1 MANLNKNAS
10 NYLNIGTNYLISG
23 ARTTLPL
30 NAGYVNGTSGTA
42 IAIRYQPRV
51 SAAINEVYFFMNSM
65 SGTLANLSVNA
76 TIYNEK
82 AGTGTQTGTTV
93 RATSSSFTAPVP
105 GAGFGWLKL
114 TFSTPYTPAIGESL
128 WIILTNT
135 ATAPTVDYPNILTTP
150 DTVTGRSNNLVGYST
165 LNGFNTAGTLQS
177 KMPCIITI
185 GSGYVGSPITQY
197 TGTFYTNNTLKRG
210 IVVTPI
216 SNMTFDVWQT
226 SSASTILTGIQVFL
240 APAGPGTTPLYSYT
254 LGTDTNATTDRAFGS
269 KILNPA
275 LQLLA
280 GNTYYVV
287 NTFSNATTMPSG
299 GQIEDYAS
307 YSSIFDYLTDGISN
321 CGSVIDNGSG
331 GWTVSNAYIPGIT
344 LTPID
349 FPTAASGGSFI
360 F

>member
-10 NYLNIGTNYLISG
+10 NYLNIGTNYVTSG
-23 ARTTLPL
+23 SRTTLPL
-30 NAGYVNGTSGTA
+30 NAAYVNGTSGVGM
-42 IAIRYQPRV
+42 AIRYQPRT

-65 SGTLANLSVNA
+65 SGTLANLSVKA

-82 AGTGTQTGTTV
+82 TNGNTQPGTTV
-93 RATSSSFTAPVP
+93 RATSTAFVAPVP

-114 TFSTPYTPAIGESL
+114 TFGTPYTPAIGESL

-135 ATAPTVDYPNILTTP
+135 ATAPTVDYPNILTQP
-150 DTVTGRSNNLVGYST
+150 NALTGRSNNLVGYST
-165 LNGFNTAGTLQS
+165 TNGFSTVGTVQS
-177 KMPCIITI
+177 RMPCIITI
-185 GSGYVGSPITQY
+185 GSGYAGSPITQY
-197 TGTFYTNNTLKRG
+197 TATFYTNNTLKRG

-216 SNMTFDVWQT
+216 SNVTIDLWQT
-226 SSASTILTGIQVFL
+226 SGASTVLTGIQVFL

-254 LGTDTNATTDRAFGS
+254 LGTDTNATTDRVFGS

-287 NTFSNATTMPSG
+287 NTFSTATTTPVG

-307 YSSIFDYLTDGISN
+307 YSSIFDYLTDGMSN

-344 LTPID
+344 LTPSD

>member
-1 MANLNKNAS
+1 MGNDEQDELHRFRLQDLFDKRYAEDFGCSVYGS
-10 NYLNIGTNYLISG
+10 NSVCELRLLTVYVNMYYLLLYI
-23 ARTTLPL
+23 TTLKL
-30 NAGYVNGTSGTA
+30 
-42 IAIRYQPRV
+42 
-51 SAAINEVYFFMNSM
+51 
-65 SGTLANLSVNA
+65 
-76 TIYNEK
+76 
-82 AGTGTQTGTTV
+82 
-93 RATSSSFTAPVP
+93 FTAFACALADTLPEV
-105 GAGFGWLKL
+105 
-114 TFSTPYTPAIGESL
+114 SS
-128 WIILTNT
+128 
-135 ATAPTVDYPNILTTP
+135 TTP
-150 DTVTGRSNNLVGYST
+150 EKVEATV
-165 LNGFNTAGTLQS
+165 
-177 KMPCIITI
+177 
-185 GSGYVGSPITQY
+185 
-197 TGTFYTNNTLKRG
+197 
-210 IVVTPI
+210 
-216 SNMTFDVWQT
+216 
-226 SSASTILTGIQVFL
+226 LTGIQVFL

-254 LGTDTNATTDRAFGS
+254 LGTDTNATTDRVFGS

-287 NTFSNATTMPSG
+287 NTLSAAITTPSG

>member
-10 NYLNIGTNYLISG
+10 NYLNIGTNYSTSG

-30 NAGYVNGTSGTA
+30 NAAYVNGTSGVGM
-42 IAIRYQPRV
+42 AIRYQPRT
-51 SAAINEVYFFMNSM
+51 SAAINEAYFFMNSM
-65 SGTLANLSVNA
+65 SGTLANLSVQA
-76 TIYNEK
+76 IIYNERS
-82 AGTGTQTGTTV
+82 ALAAQPGTTV
-93 RATSSSFTAPVP
+93 RATSTAFTAPVP
-105 GAGFGWLKL
+105 GTGVGWLKV
-114 TFSTPYTPAIGESL
+114 TFGTPYTPAIGESL

-135 ATAPTVDYPNILTTP
+135 ATAPTVDYPNILTGP
-150 DTVTGRSNNLVGYST
+150 NTVTGRSNNLVGYST
-165 LNGFNTAGTLQS
+165 LNGFSTAGTSQT

-185 GSGYVGSPITQY
+185 GSGYAGSPITQF
-197 TGTFYTNNTLKRG
+197 TATFYTSNTLKRG

-216 SNMTFDVWQT
+216 SNMTFDIWQT
-226 SSASTILTGIQVFL
+226 SGASTVLTGIQVFL

-254 LGTDTNATTDRAFGS
+254 LGTDTNATTDRVFGS

-287 NTFSNATTMPSG
+287 NTFSAVTTTPSG

-331 GWTVSNAYIPGIT
+331 GWTVSNSYIPGIT
-344 LTPID
+344 LTPSD
-349 FPTAASGGSFI
+349 LPAGSRGGSFI